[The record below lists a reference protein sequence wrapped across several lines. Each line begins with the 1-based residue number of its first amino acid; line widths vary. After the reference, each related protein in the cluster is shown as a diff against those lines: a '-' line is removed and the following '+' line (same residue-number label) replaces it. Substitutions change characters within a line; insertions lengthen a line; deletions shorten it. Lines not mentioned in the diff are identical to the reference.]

1 MKNYSKHLWGVFSV
15 ALNIGFI
22 VAAVFIYYHHPS
34 SAHHGYLSHA
44 RILVKELRLPAS
56 QQEELSDCL
65 ERFEREIYSVGG
77 EYHQIQTDILTLLS
91 AQGDLDMEKLDE
103 IYARQGVLSRKK
115 RDIVRNHLV
124 LMRKLLGNEKSAQ
137 FFPRLLKR
145 SK

>member
-1 MKNYSKHLWGVFSV
+1 MGCIFSR
-15 ALNIGFI
+15 A
-22 VAAVFIYYHHPS
+22 
-34 SAHHGYLSHA
+34 
-44 RILVKELRLPAS
+44 
-56 QQEELSDCL
+56 
-65 ERFEREIYSVGG
+65 EREIYSVGG
-77 EYHQIQTDILTLLS
+77 EYHQIQTDVLTLLS